1 MNYFVNEN
9 IFSMNSGTEFSAA
22 QRLRLFKDHDVP
34 AKILTRN
41 YNPLLID
48 DLKRVKLTQSDVLNM
63 YDYFQEATFVE
74 PRDIDI
80 RYTEVID
87 KFDYHIVGVD
97 ANESQI
103 VHHGK
108 VVGKALVAPAT
119 VGLVGSL
126 EYYNDMNATVAKDV
140 WDRRGFKSSTQYFHP
155 DGQLG
160 PQIFYNPEGAP
171 KLEIVRMNVNGT
183 LMNTMYQLLDYK
195 GRAWRFNSE
204 SELFVF
210 FMNEVVAAEPSV
222 LINDRPSLINEVAAV
237 TGANAKWQYLHSVHT
252 HNPEQVGGSRN
263 YVDYLKPLFATHA
276 NDFDGIM
283 VATDEQKQEIEKF
296 FHFKHVMVVPDS
308 FAEAHDL
315 VPIESRDR
323 NKIVYLGRISPEKEP
338 QEAIKIFAKARKK
351 LPDLHLDFYGY
362 VSDEATN
369 ESMVAYSKELGVDT
383 AIHYHGY
390 QSEDELAKA
399 LGTAAAMLSV
409 SSSEAFGMN
418 ILQALSYGV
427 PVIGYNVKYG
437 PKLLVENG
445 VNGYLVPTGESKA
458 AADSLVK
465 LLTST
470 EAGHTWPEMV
480 QAAYRQSQTF
490 SADAAW
496 KQWEAQLSTVPNLFL
511 RLDRSTER

>member
-1 MNYFVNEN
+1 
-9 IFSMNSGTEFSAA
+9 
-22 QRLRLFKDHDVP
+22 
-34 AKILTRN
+34 
-41 YNPLLID
+41 
-48 DLKRVKLTQSDVLNM
+48 
-63 YDYFQEATFVE
+63 
-74 PRDIDI
+74 
-80 RYTEVID
+80 
-87 KFDYHIVGVD
+87 
-97 ANESQI
+97 
-103 VHHGK
+103 
-108 VVGKALVAPAT
+108 
-119 VGLVGSL
+119 
-126 EYYNDMNATVAKDV
+126 MNATVAKDV

-323 NKIVYLGRISPEKEP
+323 NKIVYLGRISPEKSHKKPLKYLPKHVKSFRICIWIFMVTSLTKQQMKAWLRIVRNLVSIPRSIIMVINQKTNSLKRLEP
-338 QEAIKIFAKARKK
+338 PPRC
-351 LPDLHLDFYGY
+351 
-362 VSDEATN
+362 
-369 ESMVAYSKELGVDT
+369 
-383 AIHYHGY
+383 
-390 QSEDELAKA
+390 
-399 LGTAAAMLSV
+399 
-409 SSSEAFGMN
+409 
-418 ILQALSYGV
+418 
-427 PVIGYNVKYG
+427 
-437 PKLLVENG
+437 
-445 VNGYLVPTGESKA
+445 
-458 AADSLVK
+458 
-465 LLTST
+465 
-470 EAGHTWPEMV
+470 
-480 QAAYRQSQTF
+480 
-490 SADAAW
+490 
-496 KQWEAQLSTVPNLFL
+496 
-511 RLDRSTER
+511 

>member
-1 MNYFVNEN
+1 
-9 IFSMNSGTEFSAA
+9 
-22 QRLRLFKDHDVP
+22 
-34 AKILTRN
+34 
-41 YNPLLID
+41 
-48 DLKRVKLTQSDVLNM
+48 
-63 YDYFQEATFVE
+63 
-74 PRDIDI
+74 
-80 RYTEVID
+80 
-87 KFDYHIVGVD
+87 
-97 ANESQI
+97 
-103 VHHGK
+103 
-108 VVGKALVAPAT
+108 
-119 VGLVGSL
+119 
-126 EYYNDMNATVAKDV
+126 
-140 WDRRGFKSSTQYFHP
+140 
-155 DGQLG
+155 
-160 PQIFYNPEGAP
+160 
-171 KLEIVRMNVNGT
+171 
-183 LMNTMYQLLDYK
+183 
-195 GRAWRFNSE
+195 
-204 SELFVF
+204 
-210 FMNEVVAAEPSV
+210 MNEVVAAEPSV

-315 VPIESRDR
+315 VSIESRDR

-470 EAGHTWPEMV
+470 EAGRTWPEMV
-480 QAAYRQSQTF
+480 QAAYQQSQTF

-511 RLDRSTER
+511 RLDRSAER

>member
-1 MNYFVNEN
+1 
-9 IFSMNSGTEFSAA
+9 
-22 QRLRLFKDHDVP
+22 
-34 AKILTRN
+34 
-41 YNPLLID
+41 
-48 DLKRVKLTQSDVLNM
+48 
-63 YDYFQEATFVE
+63 
-74 PRDIDI
+74 
-80 RYTEVID
+80 
-87 KFDYHIVGVD
+87 
-97 ANESQI
+97 
-103 VHHGK
+103 
-108 VVGKALVAPAT
+108 
-119 VGLVGSL
+119 
-126 EYYNDMNATVAKDV
+126 
-140 WDRRGFKSSTQYFHP
+140 
-155 DGQLG
+155 
-160 PQIFYNPEGAP
+160 
-171 KLEIVRMNVNGT
+171 MNVNGT

-511 RLDRSTER
+511 RLDRSAER